1 MSLAL
6 APRRGVSMLGLI
18 MPIWGPKPFPQVSP
32 WHLLKGVR
40 ANARPMPPLLKLCG
54 ELPLWPLPLLCL
66 PPSPL
71 RLRRPPTGPVVVSPV
86 TGQAA
91 GDAKTRERTRS
102 PPPSKEASS
111 QPALPRPAM
120 PHAASFSP
128 LETGGEGDCAYTSVA
143 TGLAQ
148 MSGTD
153 ATEADLK
160 PGGRLQ
166 GYLRC
171 EAAKWIRGHPDL
183 YGGSEAAARFATRVA
198 TTGVWADTPSLY
210 ALARALKVQLRVYSF
225 APTANLWKLYI
236 IGDVPTPNK
245 GRDGK
250 AKKGSQPSVLWLE
263 HADQHYRWLKPKG
276 PDTVLDKAVTSTA
289 TTVDASSMP
298 MPDVGRLPH
307 LAAFSAS
314 EARPRLKSAVLE
326 SSLVW
331 ELPLPPRQLPQSC
344 WALPLRAR
352 TTWTTPLASFTTAPV
367 AGLCPLACEATAQT
381 LLLWHT
387 GDSARAR
394 ALRRPPRRT
403 CVGVSP

>member
-1 MSLAL
+1 MEK
-6 APRRGVSMLGLI
+6 
-18 MPIWGPKPFPQVSP
+18 PK
-32 WHLLKGVR
+32 R
-40 ANARPMPPLLKLCG
+40 D
-54 ELPLWPLPLLCL
+54 
-66 PPSPL
+66 PS
-71 RLRRPPTGPVVVSPV
+71 R
-86 TGQAA
+86 Q
-91 GDAKTRERTRS
+91 
-102 PPPSKEASS
+102 
-111 QPALPRPAM
+111 
-120 PHAASFSP
+120 
-128 LETGGEGDCAYTSVA
+128 
-143 TGLAQ
+143 
-148 MSGTD
+148 
-153 ATEADLK
+153 
-160 PGGRLQ
+160 
-166 GYLRC
+166 
-171 EAAKWIRGHPDL
+171 
-183 YGGSEAAARFATRVA
+183 
-198 TTGVWADTPSLY
+198 
-210 ALARALKVQLRVYSF
+210 
-225 APTANLWKLYI
+225 
-236 IGDVPTPNK
+236 
-245 GRDGK
+245 
-250 AKKGSQPSVLWLE
+250 SVLWLE

-344 WALPLRAR
+344 WALPLRAT